1 MIGETVKHYRIVERL
16 GGGGMGVVYKAE
28 DTRLQRFVALK
39 FLPDDVAHDSQM
51 LTRFHREARSASALS
66 HPNICTIYDIG
77 EDTGRAFIALEYL
90 EGATVKEIIAGGP
103 LDVEQIVDLSVQ
115 IADALDAAHS
125 SGIVH
130 RDVKP
135 ANIFVTRRG
144 QAKVLDFGL
153 AKIVYNGATSAD
165 NSLTTMS
172 KDQLT
177 LPGSLLGTVVY
188 MSPEQVRG
196 RELDARS
203 DLFSLGVVLY
213 EMATGVA
220 PFRGETMGVLLSA
233 ILNAEPTSP
242 LRLNPDLPPKLE
254 EIILKALE
262 KDRELRYQ
270 HASEMRA
277 DLKRLRRKNDSA
289 HHAVDNSPP
298 RVEELVAEQASRTFA
313 GRKQELSLLLETL
326 GDSGPTVVYLYG
338 IAGIGK
344 SRLLAAFAER
354 ARVQNVTI
362 SILDCRAVEPT
373 EYGFLRAL
381 GTRFGR
387 SFNSAEDAARSL
399 GSIGSR
405 VVLALDQ
412 YEVLKLLDAW
422 LRQSLIP
429 RLPSTVRLVLADR
442 EAPVPAWA
450 AAPGWQGL
458 FQAIE
463 LNALSAQ
470 DSVALLSCLGLPESR
485 AMRINHVAQGHPLA
499 LTLAA
504 SSLANH
510 EDPVFEDLAIHRV
523 IQELTQLYLSEIADP
538 LTRRALEA
546 ACVLRRVTV
555 SLLRAMLP
563 DTPPQDA
570 FSRLRSLPF
579 VHISLDGLHI
589 NDSVKQVMATTL
601 RAIDPRTYRDYRRAA
616 WSQLR
621 TELAAAPAAD
631 LWRYTPDMLYLLENP
646 VIREAFFP
654 SGAQAYAIEPACSQ
668 DGDAIRTICERHEGA
683 ESVSCLLEWWKSS
696 PDTFSV
702 ARDRSRKTV
711 GFYCLCEPDAVPES
725 VARQDPLVR
734 GWLTYLRND
743 PLPKNETALFL
754 RRWLSEEE
762 GELPSG
768 IQAAC
773 WLDIK
778 RTYLALRPRLRRVYL
793 ALQDLAAYGPVAQ
806 SLGFVAVP
814 AANINLDGRAYYS
827 AMLDFGPA
835 SVDGWLARL
844 VAAELGVAASEMF
857 DVEARELVIDECR
870 VQLTRL
876 EFAVF
881 RYLRE
886 RTGKAVARE
895 ALIRDVWGHKYD
907 VGSNVVDAVI
917 KNLRK
922 KLGKQA
928 ESIETVAGFGYKFRC
943 TS

>member
-1 MIGETVKHYRIVERL
+1 MIGETINHYRIVEKL

-39 FLPDDVAHDSQM
+39 FLPDDVSHDSQM
-51 LTRFHREARSASALS
+51 LTRFRREAQSASALS

-77 EDTGRAFIALEYL
+77 EDAGRAFIALEYL
-90 EGATVKEIIAGGP
+90 EGATVKELIAGGP
-103 LDVEQIVDLSVQ
+103 LEVERIVDLSVQ

-125 SGIVH
+125 NGIVH

-153 AKIVYNGATSAD
+153 AKVVYSRAASAG
-165 NSLTTMS
+165 SGETTMS
-172 KDQLT
+172 NEHLT
-177 LPGSLLGTVVY
+177 LPGSVLGTVAY

-196 RELDARS
+196 RELDVRS
-203 DLFSLGVVLY
+203 DLFSLGVVMY
-213 EMATGVA
+213 EMATGIT
-220 PFRGETMGVLLSA
+220 PFRGETAGVLLSA
-233 ILNAEPTSP
+233 ILNANPTSP
-242 LRLNPDLPPKLE
+242 LRLNPDLPQKLE
-254 EIILKALE
+254 EIIHKALE

-270 HASEMRA
+270 HASEIRT
-277 DLKRLRRKNDSA
+277 DLKRLRREGDSGVQA
-289 HHAVDNSPP
+289 IDGTPP
-298 RVEELVAEQASRTFA
+298 RVGDLVAEQATRTFA
-313 GRKQELSLLLETL
+313 GRKDELFLLLETL
-326 GDSGPTVVYLYG
+326 GDSGPAVVYLYG

-344 SRLLAAFAER
+344 SRLLSAFAER
-354 ARVQNVTI
+354 ARGQNATVLV
-362 SILDCRAVEPT
+362 LDCRAVEPT

-381 GTRFGR
+381 GARFGR
-387 SFNSAEDAARSL
+387 NFGSAEDAAKSL

-405 VVLALDQ
+405 VVLALDH

-422 LRQSLIP
+422 LRQSFIP
-429 RLPSTVRLVLADR
+429 RLSRTVRLILADR

-450 AAPGWQGL
+450 AAPGWQGF
-458 FQAIE
+458 FQTIE

-470 DSVALLSCLGLPESR
+470 DAVSLLSCLGIPESR
-485 AMRINHVAQGHPLA
+485 AMRINNVAQGHPLA

-523 IQELTQLYLSEIADP
+523 IQELTQLYLSEIADQ

-555 SLLRAMLP
+555 SLLRAMLM

-570 FSRLRSLPF
+570 FSRLRTLPF

-601 RAIDPRTYRDYRRAA
+601 RAIDPSKYRDYRRAA

-646 VIREAFFP
+646 VIRDAFFP
-654 SGAQAYAIEPACSQ
+654 SGTQAYAVEPARSQ
-668 DGDAIRTICERHEGA
+668 DGEAIRAICQRHEGA
-683 ESVSCLLEWWKSS
+683 ESVGYLWEWWKTS

-702 ARDRSRKTV
+702 ARDRSGKTV
-711 GFYCLCEPDAVPES
+711 GFYCLCESGTVGES
-725 VARQDPLVR
+725 VARQDPVVR
-734 GWLTYLRND
+734 GWLKHLHDD

-793 ALQDLAAYGPVAQ
+793 ALQDLAPYGPVAQ
-806 SLGFVAVP
+806 TLGFVPVP
-814 AANINLDGRAYYS
+814 EANINLGGRTYYS

-844 VAAELGVAASEMF
+844 VAVELGVAASEML
-857 DVEARELVIDECR
+857 DVEARELVIDDCR

-922 KLGKQA
+922 KLGKHA
-928 ESIETVAGFGYKFRC
+928 ESIETIAGFGYKFRC
-943 TS
+943 RS

>member
-1 MIGETVKHYRIVERL
+1 MIGETVKHYRILERL

-28 DTRLQRFVALK
+28 DTRLHRFVALK

-51 LTRFHREARSASALS
+51 LARFNREARSASALS

-77 EDTGRAFIALEYL
+77 QDAGRAFIALEYL
-90 EGATVKEIIAGGP
+90 EGATVKDVIAGGP
-103 LDVEQIVDLSVQ
+103 LEVEQIVDLSVQ
-115 IADALDAAHS
+115 IADALDTAHS

-153 AKIVYNGATSAD
+153 AKVVSTRAASAGSAVTS
-165 NSLTTMS
+165 MS
-172 KDQLT
+172 NDQLT
-177 LPGSLLGTVVY
+177 LPGSLLGTVAY
-188 MSPEQVRG
+188 MSPEQARG
-196 RELDARS
+196 TELDARS

-220 PFRGETMGVLLSA
+220 PFRGASTGALLSA
-233 ILNAEPTSP
+233 ILNVNPTSP
-242 LRLNPDLPPKLE
+242 LRLNPDLPTKLE
-254 EIILKALE
+254 GIILKALE
-262 KDRELRYQ
+262 KDPELRYQ
-270 HASEMRA
+270 HASEIRA
-277 DLKRLRRKNDSA
+277 DLKRLRRENDS
-289 HHAVDNSPP
+289 VLQSIDSSPP
-298 RVEELVAEQASRTFA
+298 RVEDLVAEQASRTFA
-313 GRKQELSLLLETL
+313 GRKQELSLLREALR
-326 GDSGPTVVYLYG
+326 GSGPAVVYLYG

-344 SRLLAAFAER
+344 YRLLSAFAER
-354 ARVQNVTI
+354 ARKQNATVLV
-362 SILDCRAVEPT
+362 LDCRAVEPT

-381 GTRFGR
+381 GSRFGR
-387 SFNSAEDAARSL
+387 NFGSAEYAAKSL

-405 VVLALDQ
+405 VVLALDH

-422 LRQSLIP
+422 LRQNFIP
-429 RLPSTVRLVLADR
+429 RLSSTVRLILADR

-450 AAPGWQGL
+450 ATPGWQGL
-458 FQAIE
+458 FQTIE

-470 DSVALLSCLGLPESR
+470 DSVSLLSCLGLSESR
-485 AMRINHVAQGHPLA
+485 AMRINQVAQGHPLA

-504 SSLANH
+504 SSLANR

-523 IQELTQLYLSEIADP
+523 IQELTQLYLSEITDP

-546 ACVLRRVTV
+546 ACVLRRITV

-601 RAIDPRTYRDYRRAA
+601 RAIDPSKYRDYRRAA

-621 TELAAAPAAD
+621 TELAEAPAAD

-654 SGAQAYAIEPACSQ
+654 SGAQAYALEPARRQ
-668 DGDAIRTICERHEGA
+668 DGDAIRAICERHEGA
-683 ESVSCLLEWWKSS
+683 ESLSFLWEWWKAS
-696 PDTFSV
+696 PHAFSV
-702 ARDRSRKTV
+702 ARDRSGKTV
-711 GFYCLCEPDAVPES
+711 GFYCLCESDAVGES
-725 VARQDPLVR
+725 VARQDPVVR
-734 GWLTYLRND
+734 AWLKHLRND

-793 ALQDLAAYGPVAQ
+793 ALQDLAPYGPAAQ
-806 SLGFVAVP
+806 SLGFVPVP
-814 AANINLDGRAYYS
+814 EANINLGGRTYYS

-835 SVDGWLARL
+835 SVDGWFARL
-844 VAAELGVAASEMF
+844 VAAELGVATSEML
-857 DVEARELVIDECR
+857 DVEARELVIDDSR

-922 KLGKQA
+922 KLGKHA
-928 ESIETVAGFGYKFRC
+928 ESIETIAGFGYKFTC